1 MPTFP
6 VLDGDATV
14 ACNRYNAIASRLVS
28 ASFPTASRRIK
39 NLASIRDEIDVYVLD
54 GYGVLN
60 IGPHAIPGAVDRVHE
75 LQEFGAT
82 VLVLTNG
89 STLPATQTLQ
99 KYLSLGL
106 PLTAEQV
113 VSSRDGLIVRLKDAP
128 TECRWGVMAPE
139 NAQAELLATHVHSL
153 ADDPAD
159 YESADGFILLSSD
172 GWSDSRQQL
181 LIDAVRKK
189 QRPVLVGN
197 PDLVAPFADL
207 FSLEPGW
214 YAHDL
219 FDQTNHE
226 PEFFGKPFG
235 NVFELIK
242 QKIGAIDPSRV
253 AMVGDTLHTDILGG
267 AAAGFKTVLISGHG
281 LLRGLDVEQAIVQAR
296 IRPDFIAPDP

>member
-28 ASFPTASRRIK
+28 ASFPDSSRHIE
-39 NLASIRDEIDVYVLD
+39 NLASIRNEIDVYVLD

-60 IGPHAIPGAVDRVHE
+60 IGPDAIPGAVQRVHQ
-75 LQEFGAT
+75 LQDSGAT

-89 STLPATQTLQ
+89 ASLPAEQTLQ

-106 PLTAEQV
+106 PLTAEQI
-113 VSSRDGLIVRLKDAP
+113 VSSRDGLIVRLQSASP
-128 TECRWGVMAPE
+128 QSRWGVMAP
-139 NAQAELLATHVHSL
+139 NYAQAELLATHTQRL
-153 ADDPAD
+153 TDDPGCFS
-159 YESADGFILLSSD
+159 EVDGFILLSSD
-172 GWSDSRQQL
+172 EWSARQQQL
-181 LIDAVRKK
+181 LIDAIK
-189 QRPVLVGN
+189 QNPRPVLVGN

-214 YAHDL
+214 FAHDL
-219 FDQTNHE
+219 FDHTAHT

-235 NVFELIK
+235 NVFDLIK
-242 QKIGAIDPSRV
+242 QKIGAVDPTRV

-281 LLRGLDVEQAIVQAR
+281 LLRGQDVKQTIAQAG

>member
-28 ASFPTASRRIK
+28 ASFPDSSRHIE
-39 NLASIRDEIDVYVLD
+39 NLASIRNEIDVYVLD

-60 IGPHAIPGAVDRVHE
+60 IGPDAIPGAVQRVHQ
-75 LQEFGAT
+75 LQDSGAT

-89 STLPATQTLQ
+89 ASLPAEQTLQ

-106 PLTAEQV
+106 PLTAEQI
-113 VSSRDGLIVRLKDAP
+113 VSSRDGLIVRLQSASP
-128 TECRWGVMAPE
+128 QSRWGVMAP
-139 NAQAELLATHVHSL
+139 NYAQAEF
-153 ADDPAD
+153 
-159 YESADGFILLSSD
+159 DGFILLSSD
-172 GWSDSRQQL
+172 EWSARQQQL
-181 LIDAVRKK
+181 LIDAIK
-189 QRPVLVGN
+189 QNPRPVLVGN

-214 YAHDL
+214 FAHDL
-219 FDQTNHE
+219 FDHTAHT

-235 NVFELIK
+235 NVFDLIK
-242 QKIGAIDPSRV
+242 QKIGAVDPTRV

-281 LLRGLDVEQAIVQAR
+281 LLRGQDVKQTIAQAG